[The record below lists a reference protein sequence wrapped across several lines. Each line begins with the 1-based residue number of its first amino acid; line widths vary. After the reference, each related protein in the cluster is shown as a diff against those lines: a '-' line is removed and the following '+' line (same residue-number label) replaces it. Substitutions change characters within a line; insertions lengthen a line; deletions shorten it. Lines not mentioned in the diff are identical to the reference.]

1 MRPVR
6 YTWWLETGSIYLVA
20 IGFSVDRC
28 RGVDRLQRRFNE
40 RRRAVADT
48 ADFCDIAGSRL
59 ETGKPSATAGVLRSV
74 GQSGL
79 YVRRG
84 RRIPNHV
91 RMAGGSGSSSARC
104 GKSHSFAYPVISP
117 LRWLMQVGCSCYAF
131 VSSLSRATRS
141 CSSFA
146 LLMRYSNSRPL

>member
-59 ETGKPSATAGVLRSV
+59 ETGKPLYDGRGLAFRGPKRAIRPPRQKDPQLPHGR
-74 GQSGL
+74 GQQL
-79 YVRRG
+79 E
-84 RRIPNHV
+84 
-91 RMAGGSGSSSARC
+91 
-104 GKSHSFAYPVISP
+104 
-117 LRWLMQVGCSCYAF
+117 
-131 VSSLSRATRS
+131 LS
-141 CSSFA
+141 
-146 LLMRYSNSRPL
+146 